1 MSIVAPL
8 NLLPETLRALAISR
22 RRRRRWILCVSATAS
37 VMCAVWCFARMQ
49 GGEVR
54 RVRRMGGEIAAQF
67 RREQKRE
74 RSLETRAAFL
84 VQQSRLLRSMRA
96 ADHWADHLL
105 TIARSV
111 PDGVVLSH
119 LAVTPPASDAAP
131 RKTRNKPAGPSAI
144 RAGLSPARILPPPR
158 PPHTVQLEGYAQQPD
173 GVLAFVRELRGS
185 QIFKHVRLVRS
196 SEDSAGAERV
206 VHFNIICQRQAP

>member
-8 NLLPETLRALAISR
+8 NLLPETLQALATSR
-22 RRRRRWILCVSATAS
+22 RRRRRWILCVSATATA
-37 VMCAVWCFARMQ
+37 MCALWCFARMQ

-54 RVRRMGGEIAAQF
+54 RVRRMGGEIASQF
-67 RREQKRE
+67 RRAQKRE
-74 RSLETRAAFL
+74 RSLKTHAAFL
-84 VQQSRLLRSMRA
+84 AQQTSLLRSMRA

-119 LAVTPPASDAAP
+119 LAVTPPANNAAA
-131 RKTRNKPAGPSAI
+131 RKTRIKPGRASATAAVKDAPE
-144 RAGLSPARILPPPR
+144 RPA
-158 PPHTVQLEGYAQQPD
+158 HTVQLEGYARQAD
-173 GVLAFVRELRGS
+173 GALAFVRRLRGS
-185 QIFKHVRLVRS
+185 QLFKHVRLVRS
-196 SEDSAGAERV
+196 SEDSAGTERM